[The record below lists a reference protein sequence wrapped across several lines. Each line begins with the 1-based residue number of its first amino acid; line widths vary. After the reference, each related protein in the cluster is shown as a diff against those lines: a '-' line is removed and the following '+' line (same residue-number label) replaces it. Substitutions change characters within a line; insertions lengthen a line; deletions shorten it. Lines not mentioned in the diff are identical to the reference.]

1 MADAFEFG
9 SFRLIIEQR
18 ILLEKGKPVRLSSR
32 AFDILSILLDNAGK
46 VVASAELIS
55 RVWPNV
61 VVEEA
66 NLRINIAALR
76 RTLGEGRQG
85 RRFIV
90 NVRGK
95 GYCFV
100 AAAARSRGKV
110 PLVTCAASKEATN
123 RLPLLPIRI
132 IGQEQTMEKLL
143 DLGRQQRLLTI
154 VGMGGIGKT
163 TIAIAVAHRLANEY
177 DDGSVFVDLSS
188 LVDPAMVPAALAST
202 LGIPVQSTDPI
213 PSLCSYLIGKRALIV
228 FDNCEHVV
236 DTASRLIERLL
247 QTAPQISI
255 IATSREPLRLPG
267 EKVHRLMPLGLPGE
281 GSSTTVP
288 ELLAYPATQLFV
300 ERAIAS
306 SDSFA
311 FKDTDI
317 PFVVEICRKVDGLP
331 LAIELAAAAV
341 EMFGAR
347 DLAARLDDRFALLT
361 RGHRTA
367 IARQRTLLAVFDWSY
382 DLLSEE
388 EQTVFR
394 RLSIF
399 RAGFNPD
406 AARSVVASTEVEAAS
421 VFDCLL
427 ALAEKSL
434 VAIDKDGETVGCRL
448 LESARAYA
456 WEKVKEKGEQAT
468 LARRHAEHLIQI
480 FEIGEAGSETRSDT
494 RQRHFQ
500 LLDDVRSALDWAFS
514 ADGDGVLGAKLTAA
528 AVPLWVQFASFAEC
542 RRRVDQAIPYIVAQD
557 DASLRCKMR
566 LHCALGAI
574 GHLSL
579 PNPLDPARAIE
590 TWRVALGLAERLE
603 DVELRLSALW
613 GLWFANYV
621 VGENGSCLGFARRFV
636 AEAAQSPDRALE
648 LIGKRL
654 VGVTQHVMG
663 DQTAARR
670 HLEPILAHPI
680 NSSIYRARFQFD
692 QQISARTFLA
702 RTLWLQGHLGEAME
716 NAERCVDDALALGH
730 GPTMLSALV
739 FGGCPIALQIGDIAT
754 AERFVAIVHEHSK
767 KHQAL
772 GLHATYFDGW
782 LLIRKGECASGAKTL
797 DLALKNY
804 FLPSKHFNAAHAA
817 GLQILADAHL
827 SMGNLDEAL
836 EAIKLA
842 LDDADRGEGKWCVP
856 ELLRL
861 KAMTVLNR
869 PLHGDGAVTLLE
881 KSLEIARAQ
890 GSNFWE
896 LKTATSLARLWCTT
910 GRCQEALAVLG
921 PVCERFRRELQAPD
935 VRIARELVENIEASS
950 F

>member
-18 ILLEKGKPVRLSSR
+18 MLLENGEPVHLSSR
-32 AFDILSILLDNAGK
+32 AFDILSILLENAGK
-46 VVASAELIS
+46 VVTSAELIS

-66 NLRINIAALR
+66 NLRVSIAALR
-76 RTLGEGRQG
+76 RTLGEGQQG

-100 AAAARSRGKV
+100 AAVARSRGKA
-110 PLVTCAASKEATN
+110 PLVTCAASKDAIN

-132 IGQEQTMEKLL
+132 IGREQTMVKLV
-143 DLGRQQRLLTI
+143 DLARQQRLLTI
-154 VGMGGIGKT
+154 VGIGGIGKT

-213 PSLCSYLIGKRALIV
+213 PSLCSYLSDRRTLIV
-228 FDNCEHVV
+228 VDNCEHVV
-236 DTASRLIERLL
+236 DTASRLIEHLV
-247 QTAPQISI
+247 QSAPLISI
-255 IATSREPLRLPG
+255 IATSREPLRLAG

-281 GSSTTVP
+281 GSSIAVP
-288 ELLAYPATQLFV
+288 GLLTCPATQLFV
-300 ERAIAS
+300 ERAIAG

-341 EMFGAR
+341 EMFGVR

-367 IARQRTLLAVFDWSY
+367 IARQRTLRAVFDWSY
-382 DLLSEE
+382 DLLSEK

-399 RAGFNPD
+399 RAGFKPD
-406 AARSVVASTEVEAAS
+406 AARSVVASAEVEGAS

-434 VAIDKDGETVGCRL
+434 VAIELDGETVSCRL
-448 LESARAYA
+448 LESARAYG
-456 WEKVKEKGEQAT
+456 WEKVKEKGEQVA

-480 FEIGEAGSETRSDT
+480 FEAEEAGLETRSDAW
-494 RQRHFQ
+494 QRHFQ

-514 ADGDGVLGAKLTAA
+514 ADGDAILGAKLTAA

-542 RRRVDQAIPYIVAQD
+542 RRRVDQAIPCIVAQD

-566 LHCALGAI
+566 LHCALGAV

-579 PNPLDPARAIE
+579 PNPLDPVSAIE
-590 TWRVALGLAERLE
+590 AWRIALSLAERLE
-603 DVELRLSALW
+603 DVELKLSALW

-636 AEAAQSPDRALE
+636 AEAAQSPDRALQ

-680 NSSIYRARFQFD
+680 NSSIYRTRFQFD

-716 NAERCVDDALALGH
+716 NAVRCVDDALALGH

-739 FGGCPIALQIGDIAT
+739 FGGCPVALQIGDIAT
-754 AERFVAIVHEHSK
+754 AERLVAIVHEHRK

-772 GLHATYFDGW
+772 EYHATYFDGW
-782 LLIRKGECASGAKTL
+782 LLIRKGEFSSGAKTL

-804 FLPSKHFNAAHAA
+804 FLPSKHFNAAHVA

-842 LDDADRGEGKWCVP
+842 LDDAHRGEGKWCVP

-861 KAMTVLNR
+861 KAMTVLDR
-869 PLHGDGAVTLLE
+869 PLGRECAVTLFE
-881 KSLEIARAQ
+881 KSLEIARAH
-890 GSNFWE
+890 GSSFWE
-896 LKTATSLARLWCTT
+896 LKTATSLARLWRTT
-910 GRCQEALAVLG
+910 NRCQEALALLR
-921 PVCERFRRELQAPD
+921 PVYERFRRELQAPD
-935 VRIARELVENIEASS
+935 VKIARQLVENIEAPS

>member
-1 MADAFEFG
+1 M
-9 SFRLIIEQR
+9 
-18 ILLEKGKPVRLSSR
+18 V
-32 AFDILSILLDNAGK
+32 
-46 VVASAELIS
+46 
-55 RVWPNV
+55 
-61 VVEEA
+61 
-66 NLRINIAALR
+66 
-76 RTLGEGRQG
+76 
-85 RRFIV
+85 
-90 NVRGK
+90 
-95 GYCFV
+95 
-100 AAAARSRGKV
+100 
-110 PLVTCAASKEATN
+110 
-123 RLPLLPIRI
+123 
-132 IGQEQTMEKLL
+132 KLL
-143 DLGRQQRLLTI
+143 DLARQQRLLTI
-154 VGMGGIGKT
+154 VGTGGIGKT

-213 PSLCSYLIGKRALIV
+213 SSLCSYLCGRRTLIV
-228 FDNCEHVV
+228 IDNCEHVV
-236 DTASRLIERLL
+236 DTASRLIERLV
-247 QTAPQISI
+247 QSAPLISI
-255 IATSREPLRLPG
+255 IATSREPLRLAG

-281 GSSTTVP
+281 GSSITVP
-288 ELLAYPATQLFV
+288 ELLTCPATQLFV
-300 ERAIAS
+300 ERAIAG

-341 EMFGAR
+341 EMFGVR
-347 DLAARLDDRFALLT
+347 DLAARLDDRFSLLT

-367 IARQRTLLAVFDWSY
+367 IARQRTLRAVFDWSY
-382 DLLSEE
+382 DLLSEK
-388 EQTVFR
+388 EQAVFR

-399 RAGFNPD
+399 KAGFKPD
-406 AARSVVASTEVEAAS
+406 AARSVVTSAEVQVAS

-434 VAIDKDGETVGCRL
+434 VAIDVDGETVSCRL

-456 WEKVKEKGEQAT
+456 WEKVMEKGEQVA

-480 FEIGEAGSETRSDT
+480 FEAEEAGSETSSDAW
-494 RQRHFQ
+494 QRHFQ

-514 ADGDGVLGAKLTAA
+514 ADGDGALGAWLTAA
-528 AVPLWVQFASFAEC
+528 AVPLWVQFSSFAEC
-542 RRRVDQAIPYIVAQD
+542 RRRVDQAIPCIVAQD

-566 LHCALGAI
+566 LHCALGAVA
-574 GHLSL
+574 HLLL
-579 PNPLDPARAIE
+579 PPLDPSRAIE
-590 TWRVALGLAERLE
+590 AWRIALGLAERLE

-636 AEAAQSPDRALE
+636 AEAAQSPDGALQ

-680 NSSIYRARFQFD
+680 NSKIYRARFQFD

-702 RTLWLQGHLGEAME
+702 RTLWLQGHLSEAME

-730 GPTMLSALV
+730 GPTMTSALV

-754 AERFVAIVHEHSK
+754 AERLVAIAHEHSK
-767 KHQAL
+767 KHEAFRDF
-772 GLHATYFDGW
+772 TPYFDGW
-782 LLIRKGECASGAKTL
+782 LLIRKGECANGAKTL
-797 DLALKNY
+797 DLVLRNY
-804 FLPSKHFNAAHAA
+804 LLPGKHFNAAHAA

-869 PLHGDGAVTLLE
+869 PLRGDGAVTLLE

-890 GSNFWE
+890 GSSFWE
-896 LKTATSLARLWCTT
+896 LKTATSLARLWRTT
-910 GRCQEALAVLG
+910 NRCQEALALLR
-921 PVCERFRRELQAPD
+921 PVYERFRRELQAPD
-935 VRIARELVENIEASS
+935 VRIARQLVENIEAPS